1 MYCLLATGTEA
12 AMSDPQDVVREIDV
26 TQALA
31 LLRAGDAVHVDVRE
45 VEEFAAERIPGALLS
60 PLSTFD
66 PAMLSSLKGK
76 KVIVSCLAGGRSMRA
91 AQALAPVL
99 GAANVVSLA
108 GGINAWKQAGFPT
121 IRG

>member
-1 MYCLLATGTEA
+1 
-12 AMSDPQDVVREIDV
+12 MSPSDDQTTVREIDIA
-26 TQALA
+26 QAND
-31 LLRAGDAVHVDVRE
+31 LLRKGEAVLVDVRE

-66 PAMLSSLKGK
+66 PSSLSGLKGK
-76 KVIVSCLAGGRSMRA
+76 RVVVSCLAGGRSMRA

-99 GAANVVSLA
+99 GAANVVSMA
-108 GGINAWKQAGFPT
+108 GGLGAWKQAGLPT

>member
-1 MYCLLATGTEA
+1 
-12 AMSDPQDVVREIDV
+12 MSDPQDVVREIDV

-108 GGINAWKQAGFPT
+108 GGINAWKQAGLPT
-121 IRG
+121 IGG

>member
-1 MYCLLATGTEA
+1 
-12 AMSDPQDVVREIDV
+12 MSPSDDQTTVREIDIA
-26 TQALA
+26 QAND
-31 LLRAGDAVHVDVRE
+31 LLRKGEAVLVDVRE

-66 PAMLSSLKGK
+66 PASLSGLKGK
-76 KVIVSCLAGGRSMRA
+76 RVVVSCLAGGRSMRA

-99 GAANVVSLA
+99 GAANVVSMA
-108 GGINAWKQAGFPT
+108 GGLGAWKQAGLPT